1 MCAYESHWVVVTAR
15 GHDTVLVVLLEVG
28 ALIKATDDG
37 RTPLMAA
44 TNGGHTSIV
53 AVMRRWTAGIRS

>member
-15 GHDTVLVVLLEVG
+15 GHDAVLVAFLEVG
-28 ALIKATDDG
+28 ALINATDDG

-44 TNGGHTSIV
+44 TNEGHTSVV
-53 AVMRRWTAGIRS
+53 AVLRRWTAGIRS

>member
-53 AVMRRWTAGIRS
+53 VALTRCTSDIRN